1 MEPFSCVLRVRPPAQ
16 VAMAQA
22 ESHAALVSGL
32 ATRIAAFQSGDM
44 GAAAEYVRDAEA
56 QLALTMADETAVLA
70 AFPAWP
76 RASPHV
82 C

>member
-1 MEPFSCVLRVRPPAQ
+1 
-16 VAMAQA
+16 MAQA

-32 ATRIAAFQSGDM
+32 ATRIAAFQSEDM

-76 RASPHV
+76 GVGENPHLQATLRV
-82 C
+82 LGTH